1 MSIKVDQIVR
11 SDRKTLEV
19 QISIEGHIIVRAPMD
34 ESMESI
40 ENYLDE
46 KKFYLLRTQQITRAK
61 YMNDLHKKYEEG
73 EKFLYLGKERPLK
86 IVDNKSIPLK
96 YEDGIFYL
104 SSAFIKIANK
114 VFIDWYKDNARDYIS
129 KLTII

>member
-19 QISIEGHIIVRAPMD
+19 QISIEGPIIVRAPMD

-61 YMNDLHKKYEEG
+61 YMNDLHKKYEE
-73 EKFLYLGKERPLK
+73 
-86 IVDNKSIPLK
+86 
-96 YEDGIFYL
+96 L
-104 SSAFIKIANK
+104 SLIHI
-114 VFIDWYKDNARDYIS
+114 
-129 KLTII
+129 

>member
-1 MSIKVDQIVR
+1 
-11 SDRKTLEV
+11 
-19 QISIEGHIIVRAPMD
+19 MD

-46 KKFYLLRTQQITRAK
+46 KKFYLLRTQQSTRAK

>member
-46 KKFYLLRTQQITRAK
+46 KKFKSTINRLSTTTKTLWFS
-61 YMNDLHKKYEEG
+61 KKTTECM
-73 EKFLYLGKERPLK
+73 FIQR
-86 IVDNKSIPLK
+86 SI
-96 YEDGIFYL
+96 
-104 SSAFIKIANK
+104 
-114 VFIDWYKDNARDYIS
+114 
-129 KLTII
+129 

>member
-1 MSIKVDQIVR
+1 MSIKVDQIIR

-19 QISIEGHIIVRAPMD
+19 QISIEGHIIVRAPMN
-34 ESMESI
+34 ESI
-40 ENYLDE
+40 ESIESYLDE
-46 KKFYLLRTQQITRAK
+46 KKFFLLRTQQIARAK

-104 SSAFIKIANK
+104 SKAFIKIANK
-114 VFIDWYKDNARDYIS
+114 VFIDWYKDCLLYTSPSPRDS
-129 KLTII
+129 